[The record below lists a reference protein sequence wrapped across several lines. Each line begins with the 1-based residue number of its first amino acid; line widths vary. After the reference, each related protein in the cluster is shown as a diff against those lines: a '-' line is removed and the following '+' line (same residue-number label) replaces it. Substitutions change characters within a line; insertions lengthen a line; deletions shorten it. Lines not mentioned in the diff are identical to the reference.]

1 MSKSTPVKAS
11 KNVELKKQSAA
22 ILPIANGHGSK
33 KEAVNGEDTGH
44 DVKCTS
50 TWICRNLACKAV
62 ITSEDSFCKRCSCCI
77 CHQFDDN
84 KDPSLWL
91 VCASEN
97 DDKQC
102 CGSSCHIECAFRH
115 KRVGCFDIGKII
127 HLDGSYS
134 CASCGKVSGILSYW
148 RRQLVVAKEARR
160 VDILCHRIYVS
171 YRLLKGT
178 SCHKEL
184 HDIIEDAKAK
194 LECEVGPLD
203 GMSAKMARGIVSRLS
218 GGSDI
223 LKLCSLAIQ
232 RADEWLSSP
241 DLHLRDSLPAACRF
255 RFEDIASSSLV
266 IILKETKV
274 ASSDTIKGYKLWHW
288 KSREQPSMDEPV
300 VLSKDQRKILV
311 YNLATC
317 TEYSFRVISFTDDG
331 ILGHSEAKCYTGS
344 NELLT
349 NRATQNAMAICL
361 QKQRRDGNQA
371 SKSSGFRIR
380 DVGRILRRAWAEEG
394 YFEDVYEGSCDR
406 SATEAEQQEDSE
418 QGHMLS
424 GACRRLQ
431 FNTFSVPDLNVEAPM
446 PMDID
451 SSPDKCHDL
460 NNGLLKSNGSGG
472 SEACAAARS
481 AEPPAVES
489 RPGGKA
495 KQCHDVHNVSCEQDG
510 VLAICRQKQLLK
522 RPTELDED
530 YEHCVKVIR
539 SLECEG
545 HIETDFRMKFLTW
558 LSLRSTE
565 NEHRVV
571 STFIKTLNKEP
582 SCLAEQLVDSFGEIV
597 NCKRPKTGLCN
608 ELCHLDKR

>member
-11 KNVELKKQSAA
+11 KNVESKKQSAA
-22 ILPIANGHGSK
+22 VLPIANGHDK
-33 KEAVNGEDTGH
+33 KEAVNGEDPGH
-44 DVKCTS
+44 DAKCTS

-62 ITSEDSFCKRCSCCI
+62 VTFEDSFCKRCSCCI

-91 VCASEN
+91 VCTSEN

-102 CGSSCHIECAFRH
+102 CGSSCHIECAFQY

-148 RRQLVVAKEARR
+148 RRQLVIAKEARR

-171 YRLLKGT
+171 YRLLEGT

-223 LKLCSLAIQ
+223 LKLCSVAIQ

-241 DLHLRDSLPAACRF
+241 DLYLRDSLPAACRF
-255 RFEDIASSSLV
+255 RFEDITSSSLV
-266 IILKETKV
+266 IILKETKL
-274 ASSDTIKGYKLWHW
+274 ATSDTIKGYKLWHW

-300 VLSKDQRKILV
+300 ILKKDERKILV

-317 TEYSFRVISFTDDG
+317 TEYSFRIISFTDDG
-331 ILGHSEAKCYTGS
+331 ILGHSECKCYTGS
-344 NELLT
+344 NELLP
-349 NRATQNAMAICL
+349 NRATQNPMAICL

-380 DVGRILRRAWAEEG
+380 DVGKILRRAWAEEG
-394 YFEDVYEGSCDR
+394 YFEDIYEGSCDR
-406 SATEAEQQEDSE
+406 SATGAEQQEDSE
-418 QGHMLS
+418 QGPMLS

-431 FNTFSVPDLNVEAPM
+431 FNAFSVPDLNVEAPM

-451 SSPDKCHDL
+451 SSPDKFYGL
-460 NNGLLKSNGSGG
+460 NNGLPKSNDSGG
-472 SEACAAARS
+472 SEACAAVRS

-495 KQCHDVHNVSCEQDG
+495 KQPRGVHGESCEQDG
-510 VLAICRQKQLLK
+510 VLAICHQKQPLK

-539 SLECEG
+539 SLECKG

-571 STFIKTLNKEP
+571 STFIKTLINEP
-582 SCLAEQLVDSFGEIV
+582 SSLAEQLVDSFGEIV

-608 ELCHLDKR
+608 ELWHLDKR

>member
-11 KNVELKKQSAA
+11 KNVESKKQSAA
-22 ILPIANGHGSK
+22 FTVANGHASK
-33 KEAVNGEDTGH
+33 KEAVNGEDPVH
-44 DVKCTS
+44 DAKCSS

-62 ITSEDSFCKRCSCCI
+62 VASEESFCKRCSCCI

-102 CGSSCHIECAFRH
+102 CGSSCHIECAFQY

-148 RRQLVVAKEARR
+148 RRQLVIAKEARR
-160 VDILCHRIYVS
+160 VDILCHRICVS
-171 YRLLKGT
+171 YRLLEGT

-194 LECEVGPLD
+194 LEREVGPLD

-218 GGSDI
+218 GGNDI
-223 LKLCSLAIQ
+223 LKLCSQGIQ
-232 RADEWLSSP
+232 RADELLSSP
-241 DLHLRDSLPAACRF
+241 DLLLRDSLPAACRF
-255 RFEDIASSSLV
+255 RFEDITSSSLV
-266 IILKETKV
+266 IILKETRV

-288 KSREQPSMDEPV
+288 KSREQPSMNEPV
-300 VLSKDQRKILV
+300 ILSKDQRKILV
-311 YNLATC
+311 FNLAKC
-317 TEYSFRVISFTDDG
+317 TEYSFRIISFTDDG
-331 ILGHSEAKCYTGS
+331 ILGHSESKCYTGS

-349 NRATQNAMAICL
+349 SRAVQNAMAISL
-361 QKQRRDGNQA
+361 QRQIRDGNQA
-371 SKSSGFRIR
+371 CKSSGFRIR
-380 DVGRILRRAWAEEG
+380 DVGKVLRRAWAEEG
-394 YFEDVYEGSCDR
+394 LFQDIYEGSCDT
-406 SATEAEQQEDSE
+406 SATESEQQENSE
-418 QGHMLS
+418 EGHVLS

-431 FNTFSVPDLNVEAPM
+431 FNAFSVPDLNVEAPM
-446 PMDID
+446 PMDTD
-451 SSPDKCHDL
+451 SSPEKCCDL
-460 NNGLLKSNGSGG
+460 NNGLLKSHDSGG
-472 SEACAAARS
+472 SEACAAVRS

-495 KQCHDVHNVSCEQDG
+495 KQLSDMHNECCEQDE
-510 VLAICRQKQLLK
+510 VLAMCRKKLLK
-522 RPTELDED
+522 RPRDLDAD

-539 SLECEG
+539 SLECKG
-545 HIETDFRMKFLTW
+545 HIDTDFRMKFLTW

-571 STFIKTLNKEP
+571 STFIKTLSKEP
-582 SCLAEQLVDSFGEIV
+582 SSLAEQLVDSFGEIV

-608 ELCHLDKR
+608 ELWHLDKR